1 MIKAVLLALMVAAGP
16 VQAELA
22 RFCSVMEEAVE
33 TCCCDYEGQV
43 TDQRSADCDR
53 APAGAPCC
61 ETVVRL
67 AVSDAHGLAIP
78 ASDRHGEP
86 VHDPPIAIDLPAY
99 AARPA
104 SRAPARPARSR
115 ANPASPG
122 THTYLR
128 TLRLRL

>member
-1 MIKAVLLALMVAAGP
+1 MIKAAFLALMVAAGP

-22 RFCSVMEEAVE
+22 RFCSVMEETVE
-33 TCCCDYEGQV
+33 TCCCGHESQV
-43 TDQRSADCDR
+43 TDRRSVDCD
-53 APAGAPCC
+53 PALAAARCC

-67 AVSDAHGLAIP
+67 AVSAHGLAIP

-86 VHDPPIAIDLPAY
+86 AHDPPIAIDVPAY

-104 SRAPARPARSR
+104 SRVPARHARPR